1 MHMKFTNDRTTR
13 IVEAA
18 SAAPSLHNS
27 QPWQFEAAGDE
38 LRLYGLLD
46 RALPAAD
53 PDARALYISCGAA
66 LFNARLAAR
75 IAGLETDVSLLPH
88 PGYPLDVLAVMRA
101 RARRAPTTAE
111 RSLYE
116 SIWKR
121 HTNRRPYS
129 SRQIPRILMAGLQKS
144 AEAERA
150 RLRPLSRR
158 DTSAVLGV
166 ATQAGQELAA
176 DPAHQGELARWIR
189 DGAVDG
195 IPSWALPV
203 PPERTPS
210 PVRDADLLAASPHVS
225 RERATYECNPQIA
238 VLTTDNDEPE
248 DWLRAGQALQHV
260 LLVATLNGVSASFL
274 YHLIE
279 RDDMRED
286 GERSWRR
293 PEHAQMIIRLG
304 YGSGTFPTPRRS
316 AADIM
321 RPGANLRLSWPA

>member
-1 MHMKFTNDRTTR
+1 MHVKFTNDLTTR

-18 SAAPSLHNS
+18 AAAPSLHNS

-46 RALPAAD
+46 RALPVAD

-75 IAGLETDVSLLPH
+75 VAGLETDVSLLPH

-101 RARRAPTTAE
+101 RAGRAPTTAE
-111 RSLYE
+111 GKLYE
-116 SIWKR
+116 SIWRR

-129 SRQIPRILMAGLQKS
+129 SRQIPRMLIAGLQKS
-144 AEAERA
+144 AEAEQA
-150 RLRPLSRR
+150 RLRPLSRH
-158 DTSAVLGV
+158 DTSTVLGV
-166 ATQAGQELAA
+166 AAQAGQELAA
-176 DPAHQGELARWIR
+176 DPAHQGELTRWIG
-189 DGAVDG
+189 DSGVDG
-195 IPSWALPV
+195 IPSWALPA

-225 RERATYECNPQIA
+225 HVRAAYERNPQVA
-238 VLTTDNDEPE
+238 VLTTDSDEPE

-260 LLVATLNGVSASFL
+260 LLVATLNGLSASFL

-279 RDDMRED
+279 RDDMRQD
-286 GERSWRR
+286 GERSWRG
-293 PEHAQMIIRLG
+293 PDHVQMIIRLG
-304 YGSGTFPTPRRS
+304 YGPGTFPTPRRS
-316 AADIM
+316 PADIM
-321 RPGANLRLSWPA
+321 APGANLRLSWPA